1 MSAEQIYN
9 VLQKESEQQADGQNG
24 GNQSNED
31 GTEDGSPAQG
41 DPGEPSAPVT
51 DGGSGQLLTHP
62 LQSTAHQPQLMDL

>member
-31 GTEDGSPAQG
+31 GTEDSSPAQG
-41 DPGEPSAPVT
+41 DPGEPAAPVT
-51 DGGSGQLLTHP
+51 DGGNGQVLTHP
-62 LQSTAHQPQLMDL
+62 PQSTGHQPR